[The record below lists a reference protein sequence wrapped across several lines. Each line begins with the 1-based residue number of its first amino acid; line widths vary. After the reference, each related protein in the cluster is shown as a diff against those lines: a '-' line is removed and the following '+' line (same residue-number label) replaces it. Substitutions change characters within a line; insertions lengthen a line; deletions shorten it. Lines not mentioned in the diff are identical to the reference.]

1 MKTKFRTASPTL
13 RQARQGLV
21 PGAAL
26 FAAMGLALAGMPV
39 LPQAAHAQSVGNPG
53 ETTEARLRRLEAE
66 IRALQRKVFPD
77 GAGRTFG
84 PEITATPPSA
94 TPPPPSVATTPL
106 TDVLSRLD
114 AVEAQ
119 LRQVTAASEEN
130 QNHLSKLDSRV
141 AALETA
147 AAPPAGAPAPTGS
160 SGFPGGPTGASAA
173 PATRPVPPGDASTR
187 APTVTPTVASTPAP
201 TPAKPS
207 PDRVAAV
214 AAIEKPSTGDKQA
227 DEYTYGFRL
236 YDAKFYPE
244 AQVQLTK
251 FVTTYPK
258 AKQISLARNLL
269 GRAYLEDGKPGT
281 AAQWFLQNYL
291 GDKKGDRAPDSLLY
305 LGVAMTRIN
314 DTKRACGAFAELRDA
329 YPDQIAGRLKS
340 QYDTAIKG
348 VKCD

>member
-1 MKTKFRTASPTL
+1 MKTKIGQGVNFGTAS
-13 RQARQGLV
+13 AHGLL
-21 PGAAL
+21 AAL
-26 FAAMGLALAGMPV
+26 GLALAAVPAMSTV
-39 LPQAAHAQSVGNPG
+39 AHAQSASVPG
-53 ETTEARLRRLEAE
+53 ETTEARVRRLEAE
-66 IRALQRKVFPD
+66 VRALQRKVFPD

-84 PEITATPPSA
+84 PEITAAAPAA
-94 TPPPPSVATTPL
+94 TPPPPTVGSTPL

-119 LRQVTAASEEN
+119 LRQVTAATEEN

-141 AALETA
+141 SALETA
-147 AAPPAGAPAPTGS
+147 AAPPPAPAGTPIDPAAAPTATPAPRPAGGAPAKTSAAQPKPS
-160 SGFPGGPTGASAA
+160 SATPA
-173 PATRPVPPGDASTR
+173 PAT
-187 APTVTPTVASTPAP
+187 
-201 TPAKPS
+201 PS

-214 AAIEKPSTGDKQA
+214 AAIEKPSTSDKAA
-227 DEYTYGFRL
+227 DEYIYGFRL

-244 AQVQLTK
+244 AQAQLTK
-251 FVTTYPK
+251 FVTAYPK

-291 GDKKGDRAPDSLLY
+291 GDKQGERAPDSLLY

-314 DTKRACGAFAELRDA
+314 DTKRACGAFAELRDS
-329 YPDQIAGRLKS
+329 YPDQIAGRLKGAYES
-340 QYDTAIKG
+340 AIKG